1 MKGFQLCLTCSIHSV
16 HCRVVLIYW
25 LFTLSLEKKAQ
36 RKIEAS
42 VNQHASFSPVPPK
55 SALCQVVLWTESVFF
70 KFIVRALT
78 AKVLCFERVAT
89 FWDPM
94 DCSPPDYSVHGSSQA
109 RILEWLAVPF
119 SRESSRPRDRTQ
131 VSHIEGRFFTIRA
144 TTEAH

>member
-1 MKGFQLCLTCSIHSV
+1 MFPIVNSLSTVALKLYPANFKTIICSIKNKLPLFVFVTGFQLCLTYSIHPV
-16 HCRVVLIYW
+16 HCRAVLIYW

-78 AKVLCFERVAT
+78 AKVLCFEKGSN
-89 FWDPM
+89 FLGP
-94 DCSPPDYSVHGSSQA
+94 HG
-109 RILEWLAVPF
+109 L
-119 SRESSRPRDRTQ
+119 
-131 VSHIEGRFFTIRA
+131 
-144 TTEAH
+144 